1 MGAADVMIRVARQE
15 DAPALLAIYAP
26 YVERTAITFEC
37 EVPSEE
43 EFASRMRA
51 VRARHPYLVAER
63 RGELVG
69 YAYAGP
75 FVGRAAYDWAA
86 ETSIYVDMGCRRQ
99 GVGGALHA
107 ALEGA
112 LRGQGILNMEACIAV
127 PVEPDE
133 YLTHNSQEFHA
144 HMGYRLVGEF
154 ERCGCK
160 FGRWYDMVWMEK
172 IIGEHVTC
180 PVRPLRFDE
189 LDTAA
194 LARCGIG

>member
-1 MGAADVMIRVARQE
+1 MGAGDVRIRVAE
-15 DAPALLAIYAP
+15 PGDVPALLSIYAP

-37 EVPSEE
+37 EVPAEA
-43 EFASRMRA
+43 EFAARMRA
-51 VRARHPYLVAER
+51 VQARHPYLVAER
-63 RGELVG
+63 GGEPVG

-99 GVGGALHA
+99 GVGGTLHA

-112 LRGQGILNMEACIAV
+112 LREQGVLNMEACIAV

-133 YLTHNSQEFHA
+133 YLTRNSQEFHA

-172 IIGEHVTC
+172 IIGVHEPCHA
-180 PVRPLRFDE
+180 RPRRFDE
-189 LDTAA
+189 LDDAA

>member
-1 MGAADVMIRVARQE
+1 MAAGDVRVRVAGPG
-15 DAPALLAIYAP
+15 DVPALLAIYAP

-43 EFASRMRA
+43 EFAARMRA
-51 VRARHPYLVAER
+51 VQARHHYLVAER
-63 RGELVG
+63 GGEPVG

-86 ETSIYVDMGCRRQ
+86 ETSIYVDMACRRQ
-99 GVGGALHA
+99 GVGGALHT
-107 ALEGA
+107 ALEGV
-112 LRGQGILNMEACIAV
+112 LREQGILNMEACIAV

-133 YLTHNSQEFHA
+133 HLTRNSQEFHA

-172 IIGEHVTC
+172 IIGVHD
-180 PVRPLRFDE
+180 PRPARPLRFDE
-189 LDTAA
+189 LDAAA